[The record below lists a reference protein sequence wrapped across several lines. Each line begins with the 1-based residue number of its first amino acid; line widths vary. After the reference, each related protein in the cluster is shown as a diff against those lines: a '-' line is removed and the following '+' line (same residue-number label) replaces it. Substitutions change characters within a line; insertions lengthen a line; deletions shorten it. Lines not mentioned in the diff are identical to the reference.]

1 MRVRQLLRAI
11 SLLTVVATLA
21 AGMVVITYSN
31 RLTEV
36 SLELQRAK
44 YITDNVTS
52 LLLITN
58 GSMLERSERASE
70 QLTATAQSSPRGI
83 LTQSRPCSPACV
95 SAMHGLAMSSN
106 GLSTAKRILS
116 PLLLRDEP
124 RYC

>member
-70 QLTATAQSSPRGI
+70 QSGVPKPWKAKASAV
-83 LTQSRPCSPACV
+83 TQVNPIR
-95 SAMHGLAMSSN
+95 
-106 GLSTAKRILS
+106 
-116 PLLLRDEP
+116 P
-124 RYC
+124 RYASPVDI

>member
-44 YITDNVTS
+44 SIADNVTS

-70 QLTATAQSSPRGI
+70 QWWMRYGDIARV
-83 LTQSRPCSPACV
+83 R
-95 SAMHGLAMSSN
+95 HG
-106 GLSTAKRILS
+106 G
-116 PLLLRDEP
+116 
-124 RYC
+124 Y